1 MQSRTEAHL
10 SELRF
15 RKGEHVCVHEGAHV
29 GKSGVVEE
37 ILIDHHFAYLIQPAS
52 GEAFQASDAQV
63 ELQNNTP

>member
-1 MQSRTEAHL
+1 MR
-10 SELRF
+10 RPW
-15 RKGEHVCVHEGAHV
+15 AHV

-63 ELQNNTP
+63 DPQN